1 MNVEISVEY
10 PSWNS
15 INNLEKITEECIETV
30 FEMLNKDSLFQEVC
44 VLFTN
49 DDEIKCLNKTFR
61 GIDKPTNVLSFPAIE
76 EEEWNYDD
84 FENNETER
92 SNILGSIAIAYET
105 LEREA
110 KEQQKI
116 FTDHLKHLLVHSM
129 LHLFGYD
136 HIDDN
141 EANEMETL
149 EIKILE
155 KLNVKNPY
163 E

>member
-61 GIDKPTNVLSFPAIE
+61 GIDKPTHVLSFPAIE

-136 HIDDN
+136 HIDVN

>member
-1 MNVEISVEY
+1 MNVEISVEH

-15 INNLEKITEECIETV
+15 INDLEKITEECIESV

-61 GIDKPTNVLSFPAIE
+61 GIDKPTNVLSFPATK
-76 EEEWNYDD
+76 EEEWDYDA

-92 SNILGSIAIAYET
+92 TNILGSIAIAYET

-110 KEQQKI
+110 NEQQKI
-116 FTDHLKHLLVHSM
+116 FTDHLKHLIVHSM

-136 HIDDN
+136 HIDDDK
-141 EANEMETL
+141 ANEMESM